1 MGSAADEFVGWPVG
15 RDVGTFVVALAGCN
29 EFNAC
34 CRLDI
39 D

>member
-1 MGSAADEFVGWPVG
+1 MGSVTDEFVGWPVG
-15 RDVGTFVVALAGCN
+15 RVVGTFVGALVGCN
-29 EFNAC
+29 EFNAY